1 MKPLLWCVLLLALIV
16 NLSVNFV
23 IDEGALQILLSVCS
37 GVVLIGSGIGL
48 WMLRDRGDAQ
58 AY

>member
-1 MKPLLWCVLLLALIV
+1 MKPLLWCVLLLSLTV

-23 IDEGALQILLSVCS
+23 VDEGALQILLSVCS
-37 GVVLIGSGIGL
+37 GVVLIGSGVGL

-58 AY
+58 VY

>member
-1 MKPLLWCVLLLALIV
+1 MKPLLWCVLLLALTV

-23 IDEGALQILLSVCS
+23 VDEGALQIVLSVCS
-37 GVVLIGSGIGL
+37 GVVLIGSGVGL